1 MDSNLIGRQ
10 IVSYRLQE
18 FIGDGG
24 MGSVYRAYDLNL
36 DRSVALKL
44 MHPHFARQ
52 PEFRQRLTQEAQIAA
67 KLDHPS
73 IVKVYNFGES
83 EEGLYIAME
92 YVRDGSLRSHLQRYQ
107 AAGRYMEV
115 PLGLQIGIQI
125 ADALDYA
132 HRENAIHRDAKP
144 GNIILKRLARAE
156 EDGFGPFRAV
166 LTDFGLVQLLTGTR
180 ITEMGVT
187 MGTPVYMSPEQCEG
201 RNLDGR
207 SDLYSLGVVLYEI
220 FTNRPPFLFSSLP
233 QAVAAHLRGEQPP
246 MARALRPELPPLIDA
261 LLTKSLAKD
270 SNARFSSGAQ
280 MEEALRS
287 AFFSLTNSPTRVWQR
302 PQIDRAETLDVTPP
316 PGYTLVMR
324 TPDHPITHLPLTKAS
339 YTLGRGPDNDIVL
352 AVDGVSR
359 HHARL
364 QASAAGWAVVDL
376 GGVNGTFLQGR
387 RLAADQPTL
396 LPPNQILAIGPYQL
410 SLEMPGSAVGLTSEL
425 PTEVVPGRVRPA
437 QPRLYALFVARDQ
450 ISIEP
455 GQTTNVHVEVENQ
468 SGAEDQIALRVHGL
482 PADWYHSAEDFAP
495 IQPGERL
502 RLSVQIRPPR
512 RIEPFGGRQR
522 FRIEL
527 ASQRYPDLKAGVSA
541 TLNLA
546 TYEAYEADITP
557 TDLYLPGKVNVT
569 VRNVGNT
576 SGVYQAIGRQADD
589 LIRFSGD
596 VTPVELRADQSHTF
610 EMALEGVQARPLMDT
625 RTLPFEIEVQPAT
638 GRPRTLSG
646 SAQQAPLL
654 PGWLVYLGAFVFFS
668 ACFLTLLSVVFAPD
682 RGRATVTPT
691 TIAQTTTISGAGTPG
706 SAETAIAATLTII
719 SQSYTPVPPPNDNDA
734 DQLSN
739 QQEQIL
745 GTDPNNPDSDQDG
758 LNDGLEVLVYSS
770 DPRRADTDGDGLTDP
785 QEINQYGTL
794 PNNPDTD
801 GDGVWDGIEVSQ
813 GTNPRRSD
821 LLPTPTSTPLATLTT
836 PTPLPSLTPTPITPG
851 ATTLPSL
858 TPTPPTPPS
867 ATPVATSTATPSAT
881 PVVSPT
887 PSATPTASLTPSPTA
902 IPSATPTPTLL
913 PTLTPSTTPSAT
925 PSATPTSDLLTPT
938 PVPLVC
944 ATTAPVVDGVITP
957 EEWPAAPF
965 VFALSGNP
973 ARTVTVYAAKTAT
986 GLYLGFI
993 SNDGTFEASDS
1004 LRLYFDVLN
1013 NGGDPDTPDRFIQ
1026 LGRDGARTIQAGIGS
1041 NSDGETWDIT
1051 YTSTFWVAAIDPGG
1065 ADWRVEVLINTP
1077 EEMPA
1082 LTAPFGLMVQNLFS
1096 GEGMANWPETGVFD
1110 QADTWRKIDNS
1121 AVCTP

>member
-10 IVSYRLQE
+10 IASYRLQE

-24 MGSVYRAYDLNL
+24 MGTVYRAYDLNL

-107 AAGRYMEV
+107 AAGRYMEA

-132 HRENAIHRDAKP
+132 HRENAIHRDVKP

-201 RNLDGR
+201 RSLDGR

-220 FTNRPPFLFSSLP
+220 FTNRPPFLFTSLS

-246 MARALRPELPPLIDA
+246 SARALRPELPPLLDA

-270 SNARFSSGAQ
+270 PNARFSSGAQ

-302 PQIDRAETLDVTPP
+302 PQIETAETPDVTPP

-324 TPDHPITHLPLTKAS
+324 TPDHPVTQLPLTKAN

-364 QASAAGWAVVDL
+364 QASAAGWTVVDL

-410 SLEMPGSAVGLTSEL
+410 SLETPGSGASPTSEL
-425 PTEVVPGRVRPA
+425 PTEVMPGRARPA
-437 QPRLYALFVARDQ
+437 QPRRYALFLARDQ

-455 GQTTNVHVEVENQ
+455 GQTTSVHVEVDNQ
-468 SGAEDQIALRVHGL
+468 SGAEDQIALRLHGL
-482 PADWYHSAEDFAP
+482 PADWYHSPEDFVP

-502 RLSVQIRPPR
+502 RLSLQIRPPR
-512 RIEPFGGRQR
+512 RVEPFGGRQR

-546 TYEAYEADITP
+546 AYEAYEADITP
-557 TDLYLPGKVNVT
+557 GDVFLPGRVNVT

-576 SGVYQAIGRQADD
+576 IGVYQAVGRQADG
-589 LIRFSGD
+589 LIRFGGD
-596 VTPVELRADQSHTF
+596 VGPVELRAGQSHTF
-610 EMALEGVQARPLMDT
+610 EMDLDAVQTRPLMDM
-625 RTLPFEIEVQPAT
+625 RTLPFEIEVQPSS

-668 ACFLTLLSVVFAPD
+668 ACFLTLLSIVFAPD
-682 RGRATVTPT
+682 RSRATLTPT
-691 TIAQTTTISGAGTPG
+691 IIAQTTVIAGAGTPG
-706 SAETAIAATLTII
+706 SAETAVAATLTAI
-719 SQSYTPVPPPNDNDA
+719 SQSYTPIAPPNDNDA
-734 DQLSN
+734 DGLSN
-739 QQEQIL
+739 QQEQL
-745 GTDPNNPDSDQDG
+745 LDTDPNNPDSDQDG
-758 LNDGLEVLVYSS
+758 LNDGLEVLVYGS
-770 DPRRADTDGDGLTDP
+770 DPRRPDTDGDGLSDP
-785 QEINQYGTL
+785 QEISQYGTL

-801 GDGVWDGIEVSQ
+801 GDGVWDGVEISQ
-813 GTNPRRSD
+813 GTDPRRSD
-821 LLPTPTSTPLATLTT
+821 LLPTPTFTPPATAIT
-836 PTPLPSLTPTPITPG
+836 PTPLPSLTPTPVTPG
-851 ATTLPSL
+851 ATPSPSP
-858 TPTPPTPPS
+858 TPTPTTPPS
-867 ATPVATSTATPSAT
+867 ATPVATSTATPSLT
-881 PVVSPT
+881 PTPSLSPT
-887 PSATPTASLTPSPTA
+887 PTPTLTPTSTPTPTP
-902 IPSATPTPTLL
+902 IPSITPTPTLL
-913 PTLTPSTTPSAT
+913 PTLTPSAT
-925 PSATPTSDLLTPT
+925 PSVTPTISLLTPT

-944 ATTAPVVDGVITP
+944 AAVAPVIDGVINP
-957 EEWPAAPF
+957 EEWPSAPF
-965 VFALSGNP
+965 TFALPGNP
-973 ARTVTVYAAKTAT
+973 ARTVTVYMAKTAT

-1026 LGRDGARTIQAGIGS
+1026 LARDGARTIQAGIGT
-1041 NSDGETWDIT
+1041 NSDGQTWDIT

-1065 ADWRVEVLINTP
+1065 ADWRAEVLINTP
-1077 EEMPA
+1077 EEMPG
-1082 LTAPFGLMVQNLFS
+1082 LTTPFGLMVQNLFS

-1110 QADTWRKIDNS
+1110 QADTWRKIDNG